1 MTDEDGNVTTV
12 VGSLLNYQR
21 ELIEGHED
29 IVVEDAFMM
38 VGYGGFFGDDQN
50 NNANMPGAPEEDDV
64 GNDRDDG
71 GPTETDDL
79 PPDMGGFFG

>member
-1 MTDEDGNVTTV
+1 
-12 VGSLLNYQR
+12 
-21 ELIEGHED
+21 
-29 IVVEDAFMM
+29 MM